1 MEASPV
7 GETCESCDATRP
19 ANQIPLAPASPD
31 ATVAVMRDTQAIAGD
46 LAVES
51 EAMLGDVR
59 ALAEQAGVAAG
70 ALTLIAPTLP
80 EVTSVA
86 ALRAFLRAYTADTL
100 ARREWPVILR
110 AWELAR
116 AGQARELVAL
126 DREWTAQHRNAAF
139 AEASF
144 RVGQRQ
150 LNKLRP
156 LRHERVVQ
164 RYAAAVEAGEARSWH
179 PLVYGLTLAVFS
191 LPLRQGLVNYAAHAV
206 AGMVDA
212 VAQRHRLPAEEC
224 AAVLDSVAAELPGAL
239 PPLPGAVFAVC

>member
-1 MEASPV
+1 
-7 GETCESCDATRP
+7 
-19 ANQIPLAPASPD
+19 
-31 ATVAVMRDTQAIAGD
+31 MRETQAIAGD

-70 ALTLIAPTLP
+70 ALTSVAPTLP
-80 EVTSVA
+80 AVTSVA
-86 ALRAFLRAYTADTL
+86 ALRTFLQAYTADTL

-116 AGQARELVAL
+116 AGRARELVAL
-126 DREWTAQHRNAAF
+126 DREWTANHQDVDF

-164 RYAAAVEAGEARSWH
+164 HYAAAVEAGEARAWH

-191 LPLRQGLVNYAAHAV
+191 LPLCQGLVNYAAHAV

-212 VAQRHRLPAEEC
+212 VAQRHRLPAEDC
-224 AAVLDSVAAELPGAL
+224 SAVLDAAAAALPGAL